1 MTRPCMFNCN
11 IKQNWISY
19 KERKQSQATQ
29 SYLNSSW
36 HGFYFAIYLF
46 NVFKDYLPQKTVKK
60 LLWYHQSVHVSLWHT
75 IDVDF
80 PENLKVPVKYEPQ
93 SIHWSHEQVTIHS
106 AILKYQGRRVTKLIY
121 QRTLNM
127 ISNLWT
133 WFCMKCWM
141 IFQTCLPTSLM

>member
-1 MTRPCMFNCN
+1 MDFILQFISSMFSK
-11 IKQNWISY
+11 IIY
-19 KERKQSQATQ
+19 HRKQLRNYCDTMNQFMSHFDT
-29 SYLNSSW
+29 
-36 HGFYFAIYLF
+36 
-46 NVFKDYLPQKTVKK
+46 
-60 LLWYHQSVHVSLWHT
+60 LL

-80 PENLKVPVKYEPQ
+80 PENFKVPVKYEPQ